1 MSKHRST
8 DEYDEDEDDYL
19 AKVPSRF
26 QAVVRKPKQEHT
38 RWPEE
43 WD

>member
-1 MSKHRST
+1 MNDRST

-19 AKVPSRF
+19 TKLPKRCQKVV
-26 QAVVRKPKQEHT
+26 QKPKQQFT
-38 RWPEE
+38 RWPED